1 MRLASIHTYPV
12 KGLHRIDRDAAR
24 VQPWGLA
31 GDRRYLLIDG
41 DGRMLTQRQEP
52 RLTQLR
58 PSYVDGR
65 LVVRTVGRSDLDVAP
80 APGELIEVE
89 VWRTRVPAS
98 LVGEAADRWLS
109 EALDRKVRLVYL
121 DDPTRRPVDPDY
133 GTAADRVSF
142 ADAYRAFAVRL
153 AEQPPINIAMIK
165 RAAQQSVHTDL
176 RTALDLIS
184 SHLAVVHGT
193 SDSREARSAL
203 RERRR
208 PSFQGS

>member
-65 LVVRTVGRSDLDVAP
+65 LVVRTLGGSGLDVAP
-80 APGELIEVE
+80 AAGGLIAVE
-89 VWRTRVPAS
+89 VWRTRVPPRP
-98 LVGEAADRWLS
+98 LCEAADRLPS
-109 EALDRKVRLVYL
+109 
-121 DDPTRRPVDPDY
+121 
-133 GTAADRVSF
+133 
-142 ADAYRAFAVRL
+142 
-153 AEQPPINIAMIK
+153 
-165 RAAQQSVHTDL
+165 QSL
-176 RTALDLIS
+176 GR
-184 SHLAVVHGT
+184 
-193 SDSREARSAL
+193 
-203 RERRR
+203 
-208 PSFQGS
+208 

>member
-80 APGELIEVE
+80 APGELVE
-89 VWRTRVPAS
+89 GGGCRTRVLAS
-98 LVGEAADRWLS
+98 LVGETAGRGQAQAPGRVVRL
-109 EALDRKVRLVYL
+109 EAL
-121 DDPTRRPVDPDY
+121 
-133 GTAADRVSF
+133 G
-142 ADAYRAFAVRL
+142 
-153 AEQPPINIAMIK
+153 
-165 RAAQQSVHTDL
+165 
-176 RTALDLIS
+176 
-184 SHLAVVHGT
+184 
-193 SDSREARSAL
+193 
-203 RERRR
+203 
-208 PSFQGS
+208 